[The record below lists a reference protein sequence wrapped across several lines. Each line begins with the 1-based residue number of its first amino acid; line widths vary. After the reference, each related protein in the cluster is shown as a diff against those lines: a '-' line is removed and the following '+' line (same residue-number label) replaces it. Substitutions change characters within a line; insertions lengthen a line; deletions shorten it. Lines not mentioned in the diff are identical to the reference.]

1 MRRTGY
7 LGGCFGR
14 EQESQKPDGRVIAME
29 LDNHTPTARGR
40 AFFWGGI
47 VLGVIVLVALLT
59 HGFGLLGSRAG
70 GPEQAPALLRQGSQI
85 IVPAGSAL
93 RERLTVLPAQ
103 VESVRAKLL
112 LPAVV
117 ESDPRRTSTV
127 LTPLSGRVLEVKV
140 ALGDRVTP
148 GQVLAV
154 IDSPDLAQAFDD
166 DDKAADT
173 LRLAQ
178 KNLERQ
184 EGQARIGAASD
195 RDLDQ
200 ARSDHRQAQA
210 EYARTQ
216 ARLRVLGI
224 SAESNDRSHLLTV
237 RAPMA
242 GSVIALSVARG
253 NMINDPTQPMMTL
266 ADLSTIWVTALVA
279 EKDLAAASKDQ
290 DADVVLAAYPDQILH
305 GKVLFVADI
314 IEPDSRRNKIRIA
327 FANPDYRLKPN
338 MFATVTLLGPAQTRI
353 VVPSSALLM
362 NNDRTSVFVATAPW
376 TFERRSVDPQLEEG
390 PSVAIR
396 SGIQPGEQ
404 VVVKGGIL
412 LND

>member
-1 MRRTGY
+1 
-7 LGGCFGR
+7 
-14 EQESQKPDGRVIAME
+14 ME

-47 VLGVIVLVALLT
+47 VLGVIVLVGLLT
-59 HGFGLLGSRAG
+59 HGFGLVGSPNG
-70 GPEQAPALLRQGSQI
+70 GEEQAPAMVRHGNQIVVPPGSTLRD
-85 IVPAGSAL
+85 
-93 RERLTVLPAQ
+93 RLSVMPAQ
-103 VESVRAKLL
+103 VESVRAKLS

-117 ESDPRRTSTV
+117 ESDPKRTSTV
-127 LTPLSGRVLEVKV
+127 LSPVSGRVLEVKV
-140 ALGDRVTP
+140 ALGDRVIQ

-154 IDSPDLAQAFDD
+154 IDSPDLAQAYDD
-166 DDKAADT
+166 NDKAADT
-173 LRLAQ
+173 FRLAE
-178 KNLERQ
+178 KNLARQ
-184 EGQARIGAASD
+184 EGQAKIGAASD

-200 ARSDHRQAQA
+200 ARSDHSQAQA

-216 ARLRVLGI
+216 AHLRVLGV
-224 SAESNDRSHLLTV
+224 SAESNEHPRLLTV

-242 GSVIALSVARG
+242 GSVIALSAARG
-253 NMINDPTQPMMTL
+253 NMINDPTQPMMTV

-279 EKDLAAASKDQ
+279 EKDMAAASKDQ
-290 DADVVLAAYPDQILH
+290 DADVVLAAYPDQIMH
-305 GKVLFVADI
+305 GKVLFVADV

-338 MFATVTLLGPAQTRI
+338 MFATVTLLGPAQSRI

-396 SGIQPGEQ
+396 SGIQAGDQ